1 MDQVGSGL
9 LEAQNHD
16 GHGQETRGEE
26 SKTVVHP
33 RLFADGWAASRI
45 AGPPF
50 CFSMDSVRRV
60 GEFWSERSDKEPKT
74 KRANRQSVR
83 PRWIEYLG
91 SLVNSLAQLQF

>member
-1 MDQVGSGL
+1 MDQVGSGF

-74 KRANRQSVR
+74 KRANRSEEHTSELHSHSSIWYAVFC
-83 PRWIEYLG
+83 L
-91 SLVNSLAQLQF
+91 